1 MPINNNIEE
10 ILQNLTKLQND
21 LEVEI
26 DRLLDQKRKQFH
38 YSLKRGRVRFEK
50 GMRKLQQ
57 LQKIPSWQYLA
68 TARIGHLLS
77 APFIYSLIIPFLLLD
92 IFVTV
97 YQQICFRIYGIAR
110 VKRRDHIIIDRHQ
123 LAYLNV
129 IQKINCV
136 YCGYGNGLIAYVR
149 EVAAR
154 TEQYWCP
161 IKHARRSAD
170 PHRLSQSFVE
180 YGDAENFNQ
189 RLKTLQQQLRD
200 MDNNNA

>member
-97 YQQICFRIYGIAR
+97 YQQICFRVYGIAR